1 MKTEVI
7 RNLYIEQLKG
17 NNVRLERYYEHQL
30 NLCPNINKLGLVD
43 PYVSLRSAYMDY
55 RDNYR
60 NYSTDDFDNLNK
72 EIMGRGI
79 ELQKDTVLFHGRGNE
94 LGETVRPI
102 SSSIHPSI
110 AIWHARKH
118 RNFELAGQPV
128 FIYALNATKESML
141 KVCVDFS
148 DIKFGHEYE
157 VLLQSGIVIKELNR
171 KQILDGVFLIEAN
184 IEIA

>member
-7 RNLYIEQLKG
+7 RNLYVEQLKG
-17 NNVRLERYYEHQL
+17 NNVRLEREYEYQL
-30 NLCPNINKLGLVD
+30 NLCPNVNELCLVE
-43 PYVSLRSAYMDY
+43 PYLSLHSVYMDY

-72 EIMGRGI
+72 EIMSRGI
-79 ELQKDTVLFHGRGNE
+79 ELQKDIVLFHGRGNE
-94 LGETVRPI
+94 LSETVRPI

-128 FIYALNATKESML
+128 FIYTLNVAKESML
-141 KVCVDFS
+141 KVCVDFGH
-148 DIKFGHEYE
+148 IKFGHEYE

-184 IEIA
+184 IEMA

>member
-17 NNVRLERYYEHQL
+17 NNVRLEREYEHQL
-30 NLCPNINKLGLVD
+30 NLCPNINKLGLVE

-72 EIMGRGI
+72 EIMGRGV

-128 FIYALNATKESML
+128 FIYALNAAKESML

-157 VLLQSGIVIKELNR
+157 VLLQSGIVIKELN
-171 KQILDGVFLIEAN
+171 
-184 IEIA
+184 